1 MLIICLL
8 LILTSNFS
16 LFLFSYLQTINKTQ
30 KFLPT
35 AKYISN
41 LEWEKT
47 WGGISQ
53 EYGKGIAVDVLG
65 NVHITGYTWNSYEG
79 WGEVFLLKYDSSGNQ
94 LWNNTWGGSGENKA
108 NGIALDDSG
117 NVYITGYFGNSYEG
131 WGEVLLLKYDLAGN
145 LLWNTTWGGSSLE
158 QGNGIAVDSS
168 GNSFI
173 TGYTESYGAGGSDV
187 FLLKYDSSGNLMW
200 NNTWG
205 GSDDD
210 YGYGTAL
217 DGSGNISITGYTESY
232 GAGESDVFL
241 LKYDSSGNLLWNTTW
256 GDFASDLGIG
266 IALDD
271 SGNAFITG
279 YTESYGTAYNDV
291 ILLKYDPSGN
301 LLWNTTWG
309 SSGLDYGK
317 GIALSSSGNVF
328 ITGFKESYGRGYNDG
343 LLYKYD
349 SSRNLLWDI
358 TWGRSNSFEDGTG
371 IALDTSG
378 NVFIIGYTEN
388 LRGGGGSDIMIL
400 KYSNVQVNNTILL
413 ILIVIISIILSGSVI
428 SVIALVI
435 IVRKIRKKVK
445 INY

>member
-8 LILTSNFS
+8 LTLIPIFS
-16 LFLFSYLQTINKTQ
+16 LFLFSYLQTSNKTQ
-30 KFLPT
+30 KFLPIV
-35 AKYISN
+35 KDISN
-41 LEWEKT
+41 LEWERT

-53 EYGKGIAVDVLG
+53 EYGKGIAVDNSG
-65 NVHITGYTWNSYEG
+65 NVYITGYIWNSYEG
-79 WGEVFLLKYDSSGNQ
+79 WGEVLLLKYDSSGNQ
-94 LWNNTWGGSGENKA
+94 LWNNTWGASGENKA

-117 NVYITGYFGNSYEG
+117 NVYITGYIRNSYEG
-131 WGEVLLLKYDLAGN
+131 LGEVLLLKFDLTGN
-145 LLWNTTWGGSSLE
+145 LLWNTTWGSSSLE
-158 QGNGIAVDSS
+158 HGNGIAVESS

-187 FLLKYDSSGNLMW
+187 FLLKYDSSGNLLW

-210 YGYGTAL
+210 YGYGIAL
-217 DGSGNISITGYTESY
+217 DGSGNISITGHTESY
-232 GAGESDVFL
+232 GAGGSDVFL

-256 GDFASDLGIG
+256 GDFASDLGTG

-291 ILLKYDPSGN
+291 ILLKYDLSGN

-317 GIALSSSGNVF
+317 SIALTSSGNVF
-328 ITGFKESYGRGYNDG
+328 ITGFTESYGKGHNDG

-378 NVFIIGYTEN
+378 NAFIIGYSEN
-388 LRGGGGSDIMIL
+388 LREGVGSDIMIL
-400 KYSNVQVNNTILL
+400 KYSNVQSNNIILI
-413 ILIVIISIILSGSVI
+413 ILIVIISFILSGSVI
-428 SVIALVI
+428 SVIALI
-435 IVRKIRKKVK
+435 ITVRKTRKKIK

>member
-8 LILTSNFS
+8 LILIPIFN

-30 KFLPT
+30 EFVPT
-35 AKYISN
+35 SKYMSN

-47 WGGISQ
+47 WGGSSLEQ
-53 EYGKGIAVDVLG
+53 GNGIAVDSSG
-65 NVHITGYTWNSYEG
+65 NSFITGTTMSYG
-79 WGEVFLLKYDSSGNQ
+79 AGGSDVFLLKYDSSGNFR
-94 LWNNTWGGSGENKA
+94 WEKTWGSSGENEA

-117 NVYITGYFGNSYEG
+117 NVYITGYIWNSYEG

-173 TGYTESYGAGGSDV
+173 TGTTMSYGAGGSDV
-187 FLLKYDSSGNLMW
+187 FLLKYDSSGNLIW

-232 GAGESDVFL
+232 GVGESDVFL
-241 LKYDSSGNLLWNTTW
+241 LKYDSSGILMWNTTW
-256 GDFASDLGIG
+256 GGSDDDYGYG
-266 IALDD
+266 TALDD

-279 YTESYGTAYNDV
+279 YTENYGTAYNDV
-291 ILLKYDPSGN
+291 ILLKYDRTGN

-309 SSGLDYGK
+309 SSGLDYGNS
-317 GIALSSSGNVF
+317 IALSSSGTVF
-328 ITGFKESYGRGYNDG
+328 ITGFTESYGKAYSDG

-349 SSRNLLWDI
+349 SSGNLLWDI
-358 TWGRSNSFEDGTG
+358 TFGKSNSFDDGTG
-371 IALDTSG
+371 IAIDSSG
-378 NVFIIGYTEN
+378 NAFIIGYTEN
-388 LRGGGGSDIMIL
+388 LRGGGGCDIIIL
-400 KYSNVQVNNTILL
+400 KYNYETENISLL
-413 ILIVIISIILSGSVI
+413 IILIFIFSIILSGSAI

-435 IVRKIRKKVK
+435 IVRKTRKKIK